1 MARKPI
7 YITPPNRMK
16 QKVGSGGIPEHV
28 LERSQ
33 RYLESNPVDYSPY
46 ATEFMKQLHA
56 IYKAGRDGKTGADA
70 PSLREITQIIMQL
83 KANGSMFHYQLLSMI
98 SDVLLRFMEN
108 VKHVDED
115 FLDILEVYIH
125 ILKVVIDKRL
135 TGNGGTEGYALT
147 DELNRACER
156 YNRKYG
162 LI

>member
-28 LERSQ
+28 LERGQ
-33 RYLESNPVDYSPY
+33 RYLESNPIDFSPY
-46 ATEFMKQLHA
+46 ALDFMKRLQV
-56 IYKAGRDGKTGADA
+56 ICKAGREGKSGEAA

-108 VKHVDED
+108 VKTVDAD
-115 FLDILEVYIH
+115 FLDIMEVYMH

-156 YNRKYG
+156 YNHKYG
-162 LI
+162 IS